1 MKIYGLILGLSISL
15 FAQNQKMQIFKPV
28 SSTCPQSWL
37 DEMQQNVED
46 VKVISLIDMKGLK
59 HQAGVPKEI
68 QSCNTSIIDD
78 YIFEGNVPSSAIK
91 DFFKNIPMILHFICI
106 VSYIKEIPTNIL
118 LQDTGL
124 IHELIHMLDIPTW
137 KDNVLYKNNIRIIIT
152 EKCVA

>member
-46 VKVISLIDMKGLK
+46 VKVVSLIDMKGLK

-78 YIFEGNVPSSAIK
+78 YIFEGNVPASAIK
-91 DFFKNIPMILHFICI
+91 DFFKNIP
-106 VSYIKEIPTNIL
+106 KNA
-118 LQDTGL
+118 TGL
-124 IHELIHMLDIPTW
+124 SLPAYENDKELKTVFIIFEVKT
-137 KDNVLYKNNIRIIIT
+137 YKAFG
-152 EKCVA
+152 KYH

>member
-37 DEMQQNVED
+37 DEMQQNVDD
-46 VKVISLIDMKGLK
+46 VKVVSLIDMKGLK

-78 YIFEGNVPSSAIK
+78 YIFEGNVPASAIK
-91 DFFKNIPMILHFICI
+91 DFFKDIP
-106 VSYIKEIPTNIL
+106 KNA
-118 LQDTGL
+118 TGL
-124 IHELIHMLDIPTW
+124 SLPAYENDKELKTVFIIFEDKT
-137 KDNVLYKNNIRIIIT
+137 YK
-152 EKCVA
+152 EFGKYH

>member
-59 HQAGVPKEI
+59 HQTGVPKEI
-68 QSCNTSIIDD
+68 QSCNTSIIDN

-91 DFFKNIPMILHFICI
+91 DFFKDIP
-106 VSYIKEIPTNIL
+106 KNA
-118 LQDTGL
+118 TGL
-124 IHELIHMLDIPTW
+124 SLPAYENDKELKTVFIIFEDKT
-137 KDNVLYKNNIRIIIT
+137 YK
-152 EKCVA
+152 EFGKYH

>member
-46 VKVISLIDMKGLK
+46 VKVVSLIDMKGLK

-78 YIFEGNVPSSAIK
+78 YIFEGNVPASAIK
-91 DFFKNIPMILHFICI
+91 DFFKDIP
-106 VSYIKEIPTNIL
+106 KNA
-118 LQDTGL
+118 TGL
-124 IHELIHMLDIPTW
+124 SLPAYENDKEFKTVFIIFEDKT
-137 KDNVLYKNNIRIIIT
+137 YK
-152 EKCVA
+152 EFGKYH